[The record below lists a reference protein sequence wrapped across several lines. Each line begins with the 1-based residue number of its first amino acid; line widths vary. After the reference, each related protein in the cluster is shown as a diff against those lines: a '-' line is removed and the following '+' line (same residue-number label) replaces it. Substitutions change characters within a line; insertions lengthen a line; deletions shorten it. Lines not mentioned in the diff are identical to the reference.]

1 MQNTILLMQREL
13 KVEKGENVRMLAVL
27 RDKPEWLAAV
37 QATRAEAA
45 SVEERLK
52 QEQKKATEH
61 RLNGGGGGGVNETQM
76 EDSTTTTTL
85 EVKAQGLRTQ
95 PSNSAGVTVSV
106 LGGEASVADR
116 TAESGASVVVVVSV
130 EHATNGKPMDV
141 VSNNNN
147 NNNGQTTNTTMM
159 TRKRTR
165 SSVASSVV
173 GGGGVGSV
181 EDEEMMLEEE
191 NEVAK
196 LCGGGSLKRNRYSVV
211 NSDKSGA
218 ALVVVVP
225 RTRGQLQLAEA
236 EKKLEVM
243 EEGEEE
249 PVEVTENGGG
259 GGGVAGE
266 AITELQRD
274 VGDRDHS
281 DPLRLSK
288 GGVVGVLFSN
298 NNNNNNNGNN
308 KLCATPEEE
317 EEEEME
323 NGRRAG
329 VAAETSTEAI
339 KCKLENGSSGG
350 GIELN
355 NV

>member
-61 RLNGGGGGGVNETQM
+61 RLNGGGGGVNETQM

-147 NNNGQTTNTTMM
+147 NNNGQTTTNTTMM

-173 GGGGVGSV
+173 GGGGVGVGSV

-259 GGGVAGE
+259 GVAGE

-298 NNNNNNNGNN
+298 NNNNNNNNGNN
-308 KLCATPEEE
+308 KLCATPEE

>member
-61 RLNGGGGGGVNETQM
+61 RLNGGGGGVNETQM
-76 EDSTTTTTL
+76 EDSTTTTL

-147 NNNGQTTNTTMM
+147 NNNGQTTTTTSMM

-173 GGGGVGSV
+173 GGGGSV

-259 GGGVAGE
+259 GGGGAVAGE

-298 NNNNNNNGNN
+298 NNNNNNGNN
-308 KLCATPEEE
+308 KLCATPE

>member
-147 NNNGQTTNTTMM
+147 NNNGQTTTTTTSMM

-173 GGGGVGSV
+173 GGGGGGVGSV
-181 EDEEMMLEEE
+181 EDEE

-298 NNNNNNNGNN
+298 NNNNNNNNGNN
-308 KLCATPEEE
+308 KLCATPE

>member
-173 GGGGVGSV
+173 GGGGSV

-298 NNNNNNNGNN
+298 NNNNNNGNN

-317 EEEEME
+317 EMEEME